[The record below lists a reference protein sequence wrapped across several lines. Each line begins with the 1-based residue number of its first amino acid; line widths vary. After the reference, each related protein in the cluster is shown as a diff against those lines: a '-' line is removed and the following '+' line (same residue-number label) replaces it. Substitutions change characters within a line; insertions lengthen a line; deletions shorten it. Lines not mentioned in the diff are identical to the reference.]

1 MNQSTS
7 STSNKLNIPKVN
19 NIKVNDPKVN
29 DPKVNN
35 TKVNNPK
42 VNNVK
47 GNDAKVN
54 NVKVNDAKGNDA
66 KLNDTKLNNKSLTTP
81 AASTGYSGKN
91 IAGMG
96 LVVLVLIIVL
106 GGSYWLYYYYY
117 LKKSFVKVLDVDA
130 MPDVKVASA
139 NFNIA
144 SNLIPNSTYSNEY
157 SISCWVNILDYNY
170 MYGKEKVILR
180 RGDQG
185 SANPEIILAPKTNDL
200 IVRLKLQTP
209 KGTAANS
216 DNFIDIPIDIPINT
230 QDIYNTPPTLNLD
243 NYEETVSAGQF
254 MYDESQI
261 GGGSN
266 PNTNISL
273 KENFNVNISSY
284 PAPVKFES
292 NTHNNNESIDIDDSE
307 LGKNKVDYPTIKYIS
322 NHNTNFDDQYFSM
335 ISGNDV
341 DNSKTVNCNDMSD
354 YTRGGNHSINES
366 FGDIEDAQKL
376 VDDLFISFGN
386 IMDIL
391 VPTTL
396 PETEKYVLT
405 SSVCNMIIEFL
416 NQVNTIVKTGTSNFD
431 TITASFKTTMN
442 KVSKDPKMS
451 NYIDK
456 LVSNVTSLVKHN
468 NITYDYSNLTSKI
481 NASPIIKS
489 YKVQPINVNI
499 FNPTS
504 KLIDN
509 LIILM
514 KQIQVDSLQGSINE
528 NMPKGSTPTATAAA
542 AAKCVIE
549 SSDPTVGSCSIKMIP
564 LQKWVNVIVSVYN
577 QVVDIYVDGLLTS
590 SCVLKTFPAI
600 STSDVS
606 LTPDGGFS
614 GYISRVKFLNSAMT
628 VQKAKDIYYDGP
640 IYSPT
645 LFSQIPNWAYY
656 TILVVILAAIGYSYY
671 A

>member
-19 NIKVNDPKVN
+19 NIKVNDPKG
-29 DPKVNN
+29 NN
-35 TKVNNPK
+35 LKGNNLK

-47 GNDAKVN
+47 GNDP
-54 NVKVNDAKGNDA
+54 KVNDAKGNDA
-66 KLNDTKLNNKSLTTP
+66 KINNKSTPSP
-81 AASTGYSGKN
+81 AASKGYSGTN

-96 LVVLVLIIVL
+96 LLVVVLIIVL
-106 GGSYWLYYYYY
+106 GSSYWLYNYYS
-117 LKKSFVKVLDVDA
+117 KKSFVKVLDVDA

-170 MYGKEKVILR
+170 NYGKEKVILR
-180 RGDQG
+180 RGDKA

-230 QDIYNTPPTLNLD
+230 RDIYNNTPTLNLD
-243 NYEETVSAGQF
+243 NYEETVSAGQL

-261 GGGSN
+261 GGGMN

-273 KENFNVNISSY
+273 KEKFKEKVNVNISSY
-284 PAPVKFES
+284 PAPIKFES
-292 NTHNNNESIDIDDSE
+292 NSHNNNESIDIDDSE

-341 DNSKTVNCNDMSD
+341 DNSKVVKCNDMSD

-366 FGDIEDAQKL
+366 FGDVEDAQKL
-376 VDDLFISFGN
+376 IDDLFINLTN
-386 IMDIL
+386 IMDVL

-405 SSVCNMIIEFL
+405 SSVCNMIIDFL
-416 NQVNTIVKTGTSNFD
+416 NQINTIVKAGTSNFD
-431 TITASFKTTMN
+431 TVTANFKTTMN
-442 KVSKDPKMS
+442 KVSKEPKMS
-451 NYIDK
+451 NYIDN
-456 LVSNVTSLVKHN
+456 LVSNVTNLVKYN
-468 NITYDYSNLTSKI
+468 NITYDYSSLTSKI

-489 YKVQPINVNI
+489 YKVQPINANI

-504 KLIDN
+504 KIIDN
-509 LIILM
+509 LIVLM

-528 NMPKGSTPTATAAA
+528 NMPKGSTPTATAASA
-542 AAKCVIE
+542 TKCVIE

-577 QVVDIYVDGLLTS
+577 QVVDIYIDGLLTS

-606 LTPDGGFS
+606 LTPEGGFS

-656 TILVVILAAIGYSYY
+656 TVLIVILAAIGYSYY

>member
-19 NIKVNDPKVN
+19 NIKVNDPKG
-29 DPKVNN
+29 NN
-35 TKVNNPK
+35 LKGNNLK

-47 GNDAKVN
+47 GNDP
-54 NVKVNDAKGNDA
+54 KVNDAKGNDA
-66 KLNDTKLNNKSLTTP
+66 KINNKSTPSP
-81 AASTGYSGKN
+81 AASKGYSGTN

-96 LVVLVLIIVL
+96 LLVVVLIIVL
-106 GGSYWLYYYYY
+106 GSSYWLYNYYS
-117 LKKSFVKVLDVDA
+117 KKSFVKVLDVDA

-170 MYGKEKVILR
+170 NYGKEKVILR
-180 RGDQG
+180 RGDKA

-230 QDIYNTPPTLNLD
+230 RDIYNNTPTLNLD
-243 NYEETVSAGQF
+243 NYEETVSAGQL

-261 GGGSN
+261 GGGMN

-273 KENFNVNISSY
+273 KEKFKEKVNVNISSY
-284 PAPVKFES
+284 PAPIKFES
-292 NTHNNNESIDIDDSE
+292 NSHNNNESIDIDDSE

-341 DNSKTVNCNDMSD
+341 DNSKVVKCNDMSD

-376 VDDLFISFGN
+376 IDDLFINLTN
-386 IMDIL
+386 IMDVL

-405 SSVCNMIIEFL
+405 SSVCNMIIDFL
-416 NQVNTIVKTGTSNFD
+416 NQINTIVKAGTSNFD
-431 TITASFKTTMN
+431 TVTANFKTTMN
-442 KVSKDPKMS
+442 KVSKEPKMS
-451 NYIDK
+451 NYIDN
-456 LVSNVTSLVKHN
+456 LVSNVTNLVKYN
-468 NITYDYSNLTSKI
+468 NITYDYSSLTSKI

-489 YKVQPINVNI
+489 YKVQPINANI

-504 KLIDN
+504 KIIDN
-509 LIILM
+509 LIVLM

-528 NMPKGSTPTATAAA
+528 NMPKGSTPTATAASA
-542 AAKCVIE
+542 TKCVIE

-577 QVVDIYVDGLLTS
+577 QVVDIYIDGLLTS

-656 TILVVILAAIGYSYY
+656 TVLIVILAAIGYSYY

>member
-35 TKVNNPK
+35 AKVNNAKGNDTKVNNT
-42 VNNVK
+42 K
-47 GNDAKVN
+47 G
-54 NVKVNDAKGNDA
+54 
-66 KLNDTKLNNKSLTTP
+66 TTINNKSSTSP
-81 AASTGYSGKN
+81 AASTGYSATN

-96 LVVLVLIIVL
+96 LLVVVLIIVL
-106 GGSYWLYYYYY
+106 GSSYWLYNYYS
-117 LKKSFVKVLDVDA
+117 KKSFVTVLDVDA

-170 MYGKEKVILR
+170 NYGKEKVILR
-180 RGDQG
+180 RGDKG

-200 IVRLKLQTP
+200 IVRLKLQSP
-209 KGTAANS
+209 KGTSVSGGS
-216 DNFIDIPIDIPINT
+216 DNFIDIPIST
-230 QDIYNTPPTLNLD
+230 YNTPPTLNLD
-243 NYEETVSAGQF
+243 NYEETVSAGKF

-261 GGGSN
+261 GGSDSDSDSGR
-266 PNTNISL
+266 NTNTSL
-273 KENFNVNISSY
+273 KEKFNISSY

-292 NTHNNNESIDIDDSE
+292 NSNNNNDSIDIDESD

-322 NHNTNFDDQYFSM
+322 NHNTNFDEQYFSM

-341 DNSKTVNCNDMSD
+341 DNSKIVNCNDMSD

-366 FGDIEDAQKL
+366 FGDVEDAQKL
-376 VDDLFISFGN
+376 VGDFLADFGN
-386 IMDIL
+386 IIDVL
-391 VPTTL
+391 VPNTL
-396 PETEKYVLT
+396 PETEQYVLS

-416 NQVNTIVKTGTSNFD
+416 NQINTIVKAGTSNFD
-431 TITASFKTTMN
+431 TISASFKTTMN
-442 KVSKDPKMS
+442 KVSTDPKMS
-451 NYIDK
+451 NYINQI
-456 LVSNVTSLVKHN
+456 VSNSTNLVKYN
-468 NITYDYSNLTSKI
+468 RTTFDYSSLTTKI
-481 NASPIIKS
+481 NATPIIKA
-489 YKVQPINVNI
+489 YKVQPINANI
-499 FNPTS
+499 FNPTNT
-504 KLIDN
+504 LIDN

-514 KQIQVDSLQGSINE
+514 KQIQVDSLQGSINQ
-528 NMPKGSTPTATAAA
+528 NIPKGAATPTATAAGT
-542 AAKCVIE
+542 KCVIE
-549 SSDPTVGSCSIKMIP
+549 SSDPTVGSCSIKMLP

-577 QVVDIYVDGLLTS
+577 QVVDIYIDGLLTS

-600 STSDVS
+600 STADVS

-656 TILVVILAAIGYSYY
+656 TVLVVILAAIGYSYY
-671 A
+671 M